1 MFSRDEAPPR
11 EELEWV
17 CLQRSIRLDNI
28 SKRERTMKFFVLVV
42 VVLLSACGTTLPGKL
57 YSLHDGT
64 AMEFQIERSYGT
76 GGMSAQNLKTGESFS
91 GQYTGTY
98 KGGGTATTIGRGSYT
113 GSTSNYATGSMY
125 QHSGSVNT
133 TSTTF
138 IPPRDA
144 TARGVL
150 VGDKGTVIELY
161 MEIRPGIVPK
171 GHGEGIDNKGIRY
184 QVQF

>member
-1 MFSRDEAPPR
+1 
-11 EELEWV
+11 
-17 CLQRSIRLDNI
+17 
-28 SKRERTMKFFVLVV
+28 MKHLFLAIITIIVV
-42 VVLLSACGTTLPGKL
+42 SGCGTTLTTLPGKL
-57 YSLHDGT
+57 YSLGDG
-64 AMEFQIERSYGT
+64 AIMEFQIERSYGT
-76 GGMSAQNLKTGESFS
+76 GGIYAQNVKTGESFS

-98 KGGGTATTIGRGSYT
+98 KGGGTVTSFGSGSYS
-113 GSTSNYATGSMY
+113 GSTTSPLTGTMY
-125 QHSGSVNT
+125 QHSGQANS

-150 VGDKGTVIELY
+150 VGDRGTVIELY

-171 GHGEGIDNKGIRY
+171 GHGEGIDNKGNRY